1 MPVTSAL
8 ELGRD
13 ASRRHAWSE
22 AVEAF
27 ATASQAE
34 PLPPEDLELQ
44 AEAAWWNADPEA
56 AVAALERAF
65 AGYEAAGRLL
75 EAAGAA
81 ASLVYIQFRRLAFP
95 VGSAW
100 LARAERLLED
110 LPESGVHARMEL
122 FRTLLAFKQT
132 HLQEAVEHA
141 DRAIALGRAHGNPE
155 AQYNALSF
163 KGMAEIA
170 RGNWQQGM
178 AMIEE
183 AAAAAVSG
191 QLNINAASDIYC
203 TTIAAC
209 RTLGDFPRAGQWA
222 NQAERWMQRE
232 SVGGYPGVCQVHR
245 AELKMLHGSLAEAEQ
260 EARVACE
267 QLERFQLLFDAGW
280 GRYQLGEVK
289 RRMGDLDAAAEAFE
303 RAYEYG
309 HDGQPGLALLQLERG
324 ELDEAARSI
333 SRALAERAGP
343 GSTPDRPGRAEMLPA
358 QVEIAIAR
366 GDLDTA
372 RAASAELTEFA
383 TAFEF
388 PIFEASA
395 ATARGEV
402 LLAEGKSAE
411 AVPVLARAWRLL
423 QEVDLPFESAQARV
437 VLAQALRA
445 EGDEEAAV
453 RDLRAAH
460 AVFSR
465 LGATREIR
473 RVESLLGTDTTLAP
487 RTSRGTVKR
496 TFMFTDIVTSTD
508 LVELIGDEAWNELLD
523 WHDRELRKSIAQHHG
538 EEVLQ
543 TGDGF
548 FAAFEGAAD
557 GVDCAVD
564 IQRRLARHRRE
575 HGFAPWVRV
584 GLHAATATRKGAT
597 YAGRG
602 VHVAARVGAA
612 ADREEVLVSAAVLDE
627 AGAIRYTVSEPRV
640 MTLKGV
646 ARPVEVRAV
655 DWR

>member
-1 MPVTSAL
+1 MTSTL

-27 ATASQAE
+27 AAASEAE
-34 PLPPEDLELQ
+34 PLPAEDLELQ
-44 AEAAWWNADPEA
+44 AEAAWWNAEPEA

-65 AGYEAAGRLL
+65 AAYEAAGQPLQ
-75 EAAGAA
+75 AAGAA

-100 LARAERLLED
+100 LARAERLLEG
-110 LPESGVHARMEL
+110 LPESGVHARLEL
-122 FRTLLAFKQT
+122 FRTLLAFKQAR
-132 HLQEAVEHA
+132 LQEAIDHA

-191 QLNINAASDIYC
+191 QLNLNAASDIYC

-289 RRMGDLDAAAEAFE
+289 RRMGDLDGAADAFE

-309 HDGQPGLALLQLERG
+309 HDGQPGLALLELERG
-324 ELDEAARSI
+324 ELDEAERSI

-358 QVEIAIAR
+358 QVEIAVAR

-372 RAASAELTEFA
+372 RAASTELTEFA
-383 TAFEF
+383 TAYGF

-402 LLAEGKSAE
+402 LLAEGKAAE
-411 AVPVLARAWRLL
+411 AAQVLARAWRQW
-423 QEVDLPFESAQARV
+423 QEADLPFESARARV
-437 VLAQALRA
+437 LLATALRA
-445 EGDEEAAV
+445 DGDGAAAT
-453 RDLRAAH
+453 RDLRGAH
-460 AVFSR
+460 AVFTR
-465 LGATREIR
+465 LGATSELR
-473 RVESLLGTDTTLAP
+473 RVEELLGTDA
-487 RTSRGTVKR
+487 TVSVGNRRVARR

-508 LVELIGDEAWNELLD
+508 LVELIGDDAWDELLD
-523 WHDRELRKSIAQHHG
+523 WHNRELRASIARHHG
-538 EEVLQ
+538 EEVLH

-548 FAAFEGAAD
+548 FAAFEVAAD

-564 IQRRLARHRRE
+564 IQRRLSRHRRE
-575 HGFAPWVRV
+575 HGFAPWVRI
-584 GLHAATATRKGAT
+584 GLHAATATRKGAN
-597 YAGRG
+597 YSGRG

-612 ADREEVLVSAAVLDE
+612 ADREEVLVSATVLEE
-627 AGAIRYTVSEPRV
+627 AGALRYAVSEPRAL
-640 MTLKGV
+640 TLKGV
-646 ARPVEVRAV
+646 ANPVEVRAV

>member
-1 MPVTSAL
+1 MPVTSTL
-8 ELGRD
+8 ETGRD

-27 ATASQAE
+27 AAASQAE
-34 PLPPEDLELQ
+34 SLPPEDLELQ
-44 AEAAWWNADPEA
+44 AEAAWWNAEPEA
-56 AVAALERAF
+56 AVLALERAF
-65 AGYEAAGRLL
+65 AAYEAMGRPL

-100 LARAERLLED
+100 LARAERMLED
-110 LPESGVHARMEL
+110 LPESGVHARLEL

-191 QLNINAASDIYC
+191 QLNLGAASDIYC

-289 RRMGDLDAAAEAFE
+289 RRMGDLDAAADAFE

-309 HDGQPGLALLQLERG
+309 HDGQPGLSLLQLERG
-324 ELDEAARSI
+324 ELDEAERSI

-383 TAFEF
+383 TAYGF

-402 LLAEGKSAE
+402 LLAEGNASE
-411 AVPVLARAWRLL
+411 AAPVLARAWRQW
-423 QEVDLPFESAQARV
+423 QEADLPFESARARV
-437 VLAQALRA
+437 LLAKALRA
-445 EGDEEAAV
+445 DGDQAAAT
-453 RDLRAAH
+453 RDLRGAY
-460 AVFSR
+460 AVFTR
-465 LGATREIR
+465 LGATSELR
-473 RVESLLGTDTTLAP
+473 RVEALLGSDVTPSAAA
-487 RTSRGTVKR
+487 SRQIAKR

-508 LVELIGDEAWNELLD
+508 LIELIGDDAWDELLE
-523 WHDRELRKSIAQHHG
+523 WHNRELRASIALHHG
-538 EEVLQ
+538 EEVLH

-557 GVDCAVD
+557 AVNSAVD
-564 IQRRLARHRRE
+564 IQRRLSKHRRE
-575 HGFAPWVRV
+575 HGFAPWVRI
-584 GLHAATATRKGAT
+584 GLHSAAATRRGAN
-597 YAGRG
+597 YSGRG

-612 ADREEVLVSAAVLDE
+612 ATREEILVSAAVLED
-627 AGAIRYTVSEPRV
+627 AGAVRYSVSEPRTV
-640 MTLKGV
+640 TLKGV
-646 ARPVEVRAV
+646 AQPVEVRAV